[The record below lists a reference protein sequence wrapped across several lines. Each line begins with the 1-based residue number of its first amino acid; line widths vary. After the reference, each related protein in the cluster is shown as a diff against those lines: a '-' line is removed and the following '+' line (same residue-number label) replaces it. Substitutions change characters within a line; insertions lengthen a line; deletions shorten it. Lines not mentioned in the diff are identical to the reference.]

1 MTYRTV
7 SFPVTLNDHNPGFKV
22 KVLPK
27 GKYYPNWCIL
37 YCPTADNL
45 FT

>member
-1 MTYRTV
+1 M
-7 SFPVTLNDHNPGFKV
+7 NKV
-22 KVLPK
+22 EVHFK
-27 GKYYPNWCIL
+27 GKYYSHRRIL